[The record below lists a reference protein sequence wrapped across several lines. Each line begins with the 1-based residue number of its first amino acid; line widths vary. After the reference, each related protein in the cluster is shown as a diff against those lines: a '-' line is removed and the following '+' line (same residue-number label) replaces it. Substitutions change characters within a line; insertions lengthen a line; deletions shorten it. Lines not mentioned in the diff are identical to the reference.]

1 MLKNL
6 IDNHAKYTGSTV
18 AINMLKTWPST
29 ANDFIKVMPKD
40 YKRVLQN
47 IEVALD
53 SGLSEE
59 DAILE
64 AMNG

>member
-29 ANDFIKVMPKD
+29 TNDFIKVMPKD

-47 IEVALD
+47 IEAALD

>member
-1 MLKNL
+1 
-6 IDNHAKYTGSTV
+6 
-18 AINMLKTWPST
+18 MLKTWPST